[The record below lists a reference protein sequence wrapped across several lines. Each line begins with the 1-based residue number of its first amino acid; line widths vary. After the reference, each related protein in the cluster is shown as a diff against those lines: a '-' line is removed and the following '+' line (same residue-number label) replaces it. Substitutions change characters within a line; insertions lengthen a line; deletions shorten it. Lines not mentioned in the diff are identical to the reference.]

1 MTTVLFQTS
10 KWATETWKQMARNFR
25 ALFMGVEPPR
35 MVETISDA
43 DYPNA
48 ARGSVPWSGP
58 PDQHETVS

>member
-1 MTTVLFQTS
+1 MS
-10 KWATETWKQMARNFR
+10 YIYARWKFIA
-25 ALFMGVEPPR
+25 ASVVKSLSAFMGVEPPI

-58 PDQHETVS
+58 PDQHETAS